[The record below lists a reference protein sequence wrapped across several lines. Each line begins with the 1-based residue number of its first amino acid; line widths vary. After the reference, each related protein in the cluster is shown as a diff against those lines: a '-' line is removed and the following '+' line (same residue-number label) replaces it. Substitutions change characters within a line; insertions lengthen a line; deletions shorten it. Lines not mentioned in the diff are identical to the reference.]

1 MNRIPFTLPDDGL
14 RELKGLVYIDEGFL
28 IVKVES
34 SLFGLLDKQKET
46 VKIEAG
52 ALEDLR
58 IKRGP
63 FKDRLVIRPLGVELL
78 DAIPGN
84 HIDEVILRVNKW
96 QHAKLKDLVQ
106 KFWSI

>member
-34 SLFGLLDKQKET
+34 SLFGFLNKQQET

-52 ALEDLR
+52 ALEDLL

-63 FKDRLVIRPLGVELL
+63 FKDRLVIKPLGVELL

-84 HIDEVILRVNKW
+84 HVDEVILRVSKW
-96 QHAKLKDLVQ
+96 RHAKLKDLVQ